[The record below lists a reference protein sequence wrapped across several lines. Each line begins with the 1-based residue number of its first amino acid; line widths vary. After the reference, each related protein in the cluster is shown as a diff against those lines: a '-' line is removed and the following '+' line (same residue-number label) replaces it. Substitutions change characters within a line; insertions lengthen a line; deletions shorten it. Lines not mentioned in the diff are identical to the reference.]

1 MLVNYLFIMG
11 MKYLRSTIS
20 HKRFREG
27 FDKIMELLLRI
38 NGFFLGAIG
47 IDMIF
52 TGIIRLFPVT
62 ANPLIP

>member
-1 MLVNYLFIMG
+1 MG
-11 MKYLRSTIS
+11 MKQLRAGIS

-27 FDKIMELLLRI
+27 FDKVMELLLRI

-52 TGIIRLFPVT
+52 TGIIKLFPVIG
-62 ANPLIP
+62 N